1 MIHFLDEGVK
11 VIKDD
16 TLGVCEIKSIFIR
29 RIIIIKKD
37 MANYKEKI
45 KSSKPIGYS

>member
-16 TLGVCEIKSIFIR
+16 SLENVC
-29 RIIIIKKD
+29 
-37 MANYKEKI
+37 KI
-45 KSSKPIGYS
+45 KLNLNLCFEDPINVEST